1 MILQAGHGFLT
12 LGTSVGEAAF
22 YLIAAERAAH
32 QNVALL
38 PVPEPAVLPA
48 DSVARWTLTP
58 ELAAAHF
65 ETSFTRIA
73 AEGVR

>member
-1 MILQAGHGFLT
+1 M
-12 LGTSVGEAAF
+12 
-22 YLIAAERAAH
+22 
-32 QNVALL
+32 
-38 PVPEPAVLPA
+38 LPA